1 MNEVRSSRQYSL
13 SLSSSSSAKRRKKLL
28 FSAQT
33 RKRAKHIYVK
43 RNETKR
49 KLTEMAMGTNEELFT
64 ATVVEDAALLLVGFV
79 ASRGVS
85 FIYRRGE
92 GGDRQSWMAR

>member
-1 MNEVRSSRQYSL
+1 M
-13 SLSSSSSAKRRKKLL
+13 
-28 FSAQT
+28 T
-33 RKRAKHIYVK
+33 
-43 RNETKR
+43 
-49 KLTEMAMGTNEELFT
+49 MGTNEELFT
-64 ATVVEDAALLLVGFV
+64 ATVVEDAALLVAFV